1 MRELSAKVQP
11 AVPTSRGLIEHAT
24 LGDGDEPAVL
34 VIHGTPGGYD
44 QGLCI
49 ALRAGP
55 LSLRVI
61 APSRPGY
68 LGTALDVGKT
78 RATRP
83 MPMRTS
89 STRCRFAR
97 RRSWH
102 CRVVDPRRSSS
113 PRTTPIAAP
122 RWC

>member
-1 MRELSAKVQP
+1 MR
-11 AVPTSRGLIEHAT
+11 TSRGLIEHAT

-44 QGLCI
+44 QGLCV

-55 LSLRVI
+55 LSLQVI

-78 RATRP
+78 PRDQADAYADLLDALSIRKAAIVALSGGGP
-83 MPMRTS
+83 S
-89 STRCRFAR
+89 AIQLAAHHADRCA
-97 RRSWH
+97 
-102 CRVVDPRRSSS
+102 
-113 PRTTPIAAP
+113 